1 MRRLFIKLTMIKKKP
16 FVIPLVLALIS
27 LPGMSWANG
36 GEWAGDWKLN
46 LEESDK
52 VSVSYEKGSGAGR
65 SKVLQNISITAMG
78 LPLPTRT
85 RIPRQ
90 SRMAP
95 KSPAVLLC
103 NQMHIEPHNDH
114 LALTYD
120 ADKETLRKGHYR
132 GRDTKWS
139 KNKIEQK
146 YKTPEHRVTKTWT
159 LRADRRLLVEVKIN
173 PPKDKART
181 YRRVFD
187 KATPPEQ

>member
-1 MRRLFIKLTMIKKKP
+1 MRRLFVKLTMIKKIP
-16 FVIPLVLALIS
+16 FVIPLVLALFS

-52 VSVSYEKGSGAGR
+52 VSISYEKGSGAGR
-65 SKVLQNISITAMG
+65 SKVLQNISMSVMG
-78 LPLPTRT
+78 LPLPTRRRT
-85 RIPRQ
+85 PGQ

-103 NQMHIEPHNDH
+103 NQMQIEPHKDR

-139 KNKIEQK
+139 KKKIEQK
-146 YKTPEHRVTKTWT
+146 YKTPDRKVTKTWT
-159 LRADRRLLVEVKIN
+159 LRPDGRLLVEVKIN